1 MTANNMR
8 FRAYSQFVW
17 LWRSLRDWATSQHGE
32 TPQGTSPLL
41 IYCATVLMFLLGIL
55 EIDVNRDALEA
66 LGFARDGVP
75 IPAAL
80 LGP

>member
-1 MTANNMR
+1 
-8 FRAYSQFVW
+8 
-17 LWRSLRDWATSQHGE
+17 
-32 TPQGTSPLL
+32 
-41 IYCATVLMFLLGIL
+41 MFLLGIL